1 MTEDKVCLGA
11 IVGVHGIRGE
21 VKVKSF
27 SEDEKNLTHYGLL
40 SNDKGDKSFD
50 IKIVGHSKELLR
62 CKIKGVED
70 RTTAEALIGTG
81 LYVKRDLLPP
91 LKDEEFYHTD
101 LIGLEAKNSSGE
113 VLGRVN
119 ALYNFGAG
127 DILEI
132 KMADGSLEMVPF
144 TKSFVPV
151 INIKDGYIIV
161 VMMHF
166 VEDEADGNEG
176 YDINHISRAFPWIFG
191 DVFNRQ
197 GIR

>member
-1 MTEDKVCLGA
+1 MAMTEDKVCLGA

-27 SEDEKNLTHYGLL
+27 SSDEKNLTRYGLL
-40 SNDKGDKSFD
+40 SNDKGDKRFEL
-50 IKIVGHSKELLR
+50 KIVGHSKELLR
-62 CKIKGVED
+62 CKIKGVDD
-70 RTTAEALIGTG
+70 RTTAETLIGTG
-81 LYVKRDLLPP
+81 LYIDRALLPE

-101 LIGLEAKNSSGE
+101 LIGLEVKNSSNE
-113 VLGRVN
+113 VLGQVN

-132 KMADGSLEMVPF
+132 KMNNGSLEMVPF

-161 VMMHF
+161 EMMHF
-166 VEDEADGNEG
+166 VEDEAEGNEG
-176 YDINHISRAFPWIFG
+176 
-191 DVFNRQ
+191 
-197 GIR
+197 

>member
-1 MTEDKVCLGA
+1 MAMTEDKVCLGA

-27 SEDEKNLTHYGLL
+27 SSDEKNLTRYGLL
-40 SNDKGDKSFD
+40 SNDKGDKRFEL
-50 IKIVGHSKELLR
+50 KIVGHSKELLR
-62 CKIKGVED
+62 CKIKGVDD
-70 RTTAEALIGTG
+70 RTTAETLFGTG
-81 LYVKRDLLPP
+81 LYIDRALLPE

-101 LIGLEAKNSSGE
+101 LIGLEVKNSSSE
-113 VLGRVN
+113 VLGQVN

-132 KMADGSLEMVPF
+132 KMNNGSLEMVPF

-161 VMMHF
+161 EMMHF
-166 VEDEADGNEG
+166 VEDEAEGNEG
-176 YDINHISRAFPWIFG
+176 
-191 DVFNRQ
+191 
-197 GIR
+197 

>member
-1 MTEDKVCLGA
+1 MAMTEDKVCLGA

-27 SEDEKNLTHYGLL
+27 SSDEKNLTRYGLL
-40 SNDKGDKSFD
+40 SNDKGDKRFEL
-50 IKIVGHSKELLR
+50 KIVGHSKELLR
-62 CKIKGVED
+62 CKIKGVDD
-70 RTTAEALIGTG
+70 RTTAETLIGTG
-81 LYVKRDLLPP
+81 LYIDRALLPE

-101 LIGLEAKNSSGE
+101 LIGLEVKNSSGE
-113 VLGRVN
+113 VLGQVN

-132 KMADGSLEMVPF
+132 KMNNGSLEMVPF

-161 VMMHF
+161 EMMHF
-166 VEDEADGNEG
+166 VEDEAEGNEG
-176 YDINHISRAFPWIFG
+176 
-191 DVFNRQ
+191 
-197 GIR
+197 

>member
-1 MTEDKVCLGA
+1 MAMTEDKVCLGA

-27 SEDEKNLTHYGLL
+27 SSDEKNLTRYGLL
-40 SNDKGDKSFD
+40 SNDKGDKRFEL
-50 IKIVGHSKELLR
+50 KIVGHSKELLR
-62 CKIKGVED
+62 CKIKGVDD
-70 RTTAEALIGTG
+70 RTTAETLIGTG
-81 LYVKRDLLPP
+81 LYIDRALLPE

-101 LIGLEAKNSSGE
+101 LIGLEVKNSSSE
-113 VLGRVN
+113 VLGQVN

-132 KMADGSLEMVPF
+132 KMNNGSLEMVPF

-161 VMMHF
+161 EMIHF
-166 VEDEADGNEG
+166 VEDEAEGNEG
-176 YDINHISRAFPWIFG
+176 
-191 DVFNRQ
+191 
-197 GIR
+197 

>member
-1 MTEDKVCLGA
+1 MAMTEDKVCLGA

-27 SEDEKNLTHYGLL
+27 SSDEKNLTRYGLL
-40 SNDKGDKSFD
+40 SNDKGDKRFEL
-50 IKIVGHSKELLR
+50 KIVGHSKELLR
-62 CKIKGVED
+62 CKIKGVDD
-70 RTTAEALIGTG
+70 RTTAETLIGTG
-81 LYVKRDLLPP
+81 LYINRALLPE

-101 LIGLEAKNSSGE
+101 LIGLEVKNSSSE
-113 VLGRVN
+113 VLGQVN

-132 KMADGSLEMVPF
+132 KMNNGSLEMVPF

-161 VMMHF
+161 EMMHF
-166 VEDEADGNEG
+166 VEDEAEGNEG
-176 YDINHISRAFPWIFG
+176 
-191 DVFNRQ
+191 
-197 GIR
+197 

>member
-1 MTEDKVCLGA
+1 MAMTEDKVCLGA

-27 SEDEKNLTHYGLL
+27 SSDEKNLTRYGLL
-40 SNDKGDKSFD
+40 SNDKGDKRFEL
-50 IKIVGHSKELLR
+50 KIVGHSKELLR
-62 CKIKGVED
+62 CKIKGVDD
-70 RTTAEALIGTG
+70 RTTAETLIGTG
-81 LYVKRDLLPP
+81 LYIDRALLPE

-101 LIGLEAKNSSGE
+101 LIGLEVKNSSSE
-113 VLGRVN
+113 VLGQVN

-132 KMADGSLEMVPF
+132 KMNNGSLEMVPF

-161 VMMHF
+161 EMMHF
-166 VEDEADGNEG
+166 VEDEANGNEG
-176 YDINHISRAFPWIFG
+176 
-191 DVFNRQ
+191 
-197 GIR
+197 

>member
-21 VKVKSF
+21 IKVKSF

-70 RTTAEALIGTG
+70 RTSAEALIGTG

-161 VMMHF
+161 EMMHF
-166 VEDEADGNEG
+166 VEDEAEGNEG
-176 YDINHISRAFPWIFG
+176 
-191 DVFNRQ
+191 
-197 GIR
+197 

>member
-27 SEDEKNLTHYGLL
+27 SSDEKNLTRYGLL
-40 SNDKGDKSFD
+40 SNDKGDKRFEL
-50 IKIVGHSKELLR
+50 KIVGHSKELLR
-62 CKIKGVED
+62 CKIKGVDD
-70 RTTAEALIGTG
+70 RTTAETLIGTG
-81 LYVKRDLLPP
+81 LYIDRALLPE

-101 LIGLEAKNSSGE
+101 LIGLEVKNSSSE
-113 VLGRVN
+113 VLGQVN

-132 KMADGSLEMVPF
+132 KMNNGSLEMVPF

-161 VMMHF
+161 EMMHF
-166 VEDEADGNEG
+166 VEDEAEGNEG
-176 YDINHISRAFPWIFG
+176 
-191 DVFNRQ
+191 
-197 GIR
+197 

>member
-1 MTEDKVCLGA
+1 MAMTEDKVCLGA

-27 SEDEKNLTHYGLL
+27 SSDEKNLTRYGLL
-40 SNDKGDKSFD
+40 SNDKGDKRFEL
-50 IKIVGHSKELLR
+50 KIVGHSKELLR
-62 CKIKGVED
+62 CKIKGVDD
-70 RTTAEALIGTG
+70 RTTAETLIGTG
-81 LYVKRDLLPP
+81 LYIDRALLPE

-101 LIGLEAKNSSGE
+101 LIGLEVKNSSSE
-113 VLGRVN
+113 VLGQVN

-132 KMADGSLEMVPF
+132 KMNNGSLEMVPF

-161 VMMHF
+161 EMMHF
-166 VEDEADGNEG
+166 IEDEAEGNEG
-176 YDINHISRAFPWIFG
+176 
-191 DVFNRQ
+191 
-197 GIR
+197 